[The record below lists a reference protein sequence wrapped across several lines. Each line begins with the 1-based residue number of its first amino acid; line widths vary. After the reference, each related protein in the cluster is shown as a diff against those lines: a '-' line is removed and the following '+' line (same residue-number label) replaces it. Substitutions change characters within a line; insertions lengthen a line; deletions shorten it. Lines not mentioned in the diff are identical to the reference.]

1 MALLSNK
8 LKVLWNYIYVIVN
21 KPLYYMMLIHK
32 LHIIYLFEI
41 CGLSLFIVASKALV
55 VQNSNH
61 IIMKYSQILAIFNF
75 FLNVYLTSIDI
86 DPLYFLNN
94 VPTHSF
100 FLNFLYKFAGRHLH
114 FYDVVDSVKA
124 EVQKIKSEV
133 DILIG
138 VGHYGYGN
146 DKKLADAVPDLD
158 IIVGGHTHTF
168 LYNMAGN
175 RLFRIVCKN

>member
-1 MALLSNK
+1 MS
-8 LKVLWNYIYVIVN
+8 
-21 KPLYYMMLIHK
+21 PLIH
-32 LHIIYLFEI
+32 
-41 CGLSLFIVASKALV
+41 
-55 VQNSNH
+55 
-61 IIMKYSQILAIFNF
+61 F
-75 FLNVYLTSIDI
+75 F
-86 DPLYFLNN
+86 F
-94 VPTHSF
+94 
-100 FLNFLYKFAGRHLH
+100 NFLYKFAGRHLH

-175 RLFRIVCKN
+175 RLFRIVCKNWNTSYWS